1 MGAQLGRPALD
12 RHSADW
18 GIMVRSLTVL
28 WAMGAGFFVLVL
40 VTTQSGSPGART
52 VLWCIDVIGVAVLG
66 LLLVGRDRL
75 PTWTPDVC
83 AYLLYLVVGGV
94 IFAFQKPDSP
104 FAFCYLWLSVHS
116 FYFLPW
122 RRAAPQVAFIAVD
135 YAVSLSA
142 MPGADFPYLRWAIT
156 VLTTAVICTL
166 VALLK
171 ARVDALVTRLAAV
184 ARTDALTDLYNRR
197 AYDEMVEVEIARADR
212 SGRPLALVLGDLDH
226 FKRVNDRFGHPTG
239 DAVLRR
245 VAAQLVKTE
254 RLTDVAARLGGE
266 EFALLLPDTD
276 CESAFLVAERMR
288 SAIRSTFHDGPL
300 PVTMSFGIACYPD
313 DGDDAAGLFLAADRA
328 LLAAKAAGRDRAV
341 ICSRDVRRAL
351 PAPPSM

>member
-1 MGAQLGRPALD
+1 ML
-12 RHSADW
+12 
-18 GIMVRSLTVL
+18 RSLTVL
-28 WAMGAGFFVLVL
+28 WALGAAFFVLAL
-40 VTTQSGSPGART
+40 VTSPPSTPGART
-52 VLWCIDVIGVAVLG
+52 VLWCIDVIGLAVLG
-66 LLLVGRDRL
+66 LLVVGRERL

-94 IFAFQKPDSP
+94 VFAFQEPNSP
-104 FAFCYLWLSVHS
+104 FAFFYLWLSVHS

-122 RRAAPQVAFIAVD
+122 RRAAPQVAFIAID

-142 MPGADFPYLRWAIT
+142 MPGPEFPYLRWAIT

-171 ARVDALVTRLAAV
+171 ARVDALVGRLAAV
-184 ARTDALTDLYNRR
+184 ARTDSLTDLYNRR
-197 AYDEMVEVEIARADR
+197 AYDELVEVELARAER
-212 SGRPLALVLGDLDH
+212 TGKPLSLILGDLDH

-276 CESAFLVAERMR
+276 AQGAFLVAERMR
-288 SAIRSTFHDGPL
+288 AAIRSTFHEGPL
-300 PVTMSFGIACYPD
+300 PVTMSFGIASYPD
-313 DGDDAAGLFLAADRA
+313 DGDDADTLFRAADGA
-328 LLAAKAAGRDRAV
+328 LLAAKAAGRDQAIV
-341 ICSRDVRRAL
+341 YSRGVRSSL
-351 PAPPSM
+351 PAPPAM